1 MWAHKDITGV
11 QIPLQKILLG
21 FADMDPSQR
30 RLWKGVG
37 WDKCEAVKANL
48 VDAIDGLGKE
58 LRDSFIWMD
67 N

>member
-1 MWAHKDITGV
+1 MWAHEDITGV
-11 QIPLQKILLG
+11 QIPLQKVLLG
-21 FADMDPSQR
+21 FTNMDPSQR

-37 WDKCEAVKANL
+37 WDQCEAVKANL

-58 LRDSFIWMD
+58 SRDSLTGTE